1 MNKIKIIMNRLL
13 RQGFGFNTDL
23 FETNILNLAV
33 VVGIV
38 VTFVVDALSTLLAQR
53 RKIILA
59 IIQEADRKARN
70 VQQQLEEAKKSVEVA
85 RQRAQEIR
93 IQTAR
98 TIEQEK
104 LALQKQLE
112 EDLRQLREA
121 RDQRIQLERQRVVRS
136 TAKKVINLALAIAE
150 THLRTVFNSQ
160 ATGRLKQKEL
170 NDLHVRET
178 LPRVNG

>member
-121 RDQRIQLERQRVVRS
+121 RDQRMQLERQRVVRS
-136 TAKKVINLALAIAE
+136 TAKKLLIWL
-150 THLRTVFNSQ
+150 
-160 ATGRLKQKEL
+160 
-170 NDLHVRET
+170 
-178 LPRVNG
+178 